1 MKSFTVAKMAQE
13 SGLSAHTLRYYEKE
27 LLLLEVPRDTGGR
40 RLYSENH
47 LLAVRFISAL
57 RSTGMPV
64 ALIKQYM
71 SLYRKGP
78 HTASARLLLLEN
90 HEGKVKQQLDEI
102 KSSLKLVRKKIS
114 HYKDE
119 LT

>member
-1 MKSFTVAKMAQE
+1 MKSFTVAKMALE

-27 LLLLEVPRDTGGR
+27 LLLLEVPRDAGGR
-40 RLYSENH
+40 RLYTENH

-57 RSTGMPV
+57 RSTSMPV

-78 HTASARLLLLEN
+78 QTASQRLQLLES
-90 HEGKVKQQLDEI
+90 HECKVKKQLDEI
-102 KSSLKLVRKKIS
+102 RSSLKLVRKKIS
-114 HYKDE
+114 HYKRE
-119 LT
+119 LA